1 MNSTAFAILF
11 LASSL
16 SACESD
22 EDIQPRDVPVEARQA
37 LLTIFPNS
45 SYIEWEKQGNE
56 YEAEFKVDTVAY
68 AALFNGSGKLLK
80 YKHAIPAAE
89 LSGEVTAT
97 IRQNFSGYKVED
109 PEKLLKDGS
118 TFYQVELETT
128 TKEEKL
134 VFLANGQRAPLSYWD

>member
-1 MNSTAFAILF
+1 MNSTAFAILL

-16 SACESD
+16 CSCES
-22 EDIQPRDVPVEARQA
+22 EGDIEPRDVPAETRQA

-45 SYIEWEKQGNE
+45 SYIEWEKKGSE

-80 YKHAIPAAE
+80 YKHAIREAE
-89 LSGEVTAT
+89 LSGEVTTT
-97 IRQNFSGYKVED
+97 IRQKFSGYKLDE

-134 VFLANGQRAPLSYWD
+134 VFLTNGQRAPLSYWD